1 MQHKFVY
8 DSTTVAIPVP
18 TYDTIT
24 IRLLCNHSYHVD
36 LKNEHLIL
44 YNSNLQYCWINV
56 TLLKRMFTI
65 SIAEDLGV
73 LKVTW
78 HINFVLMALYC
89 LKIGMELKLLFAWT
103 NYIS

>member
-1 MQHKFVY
+1 MQQKFIY
-8 DSTTVAIPVP
+8 DSTTVAIPVS

-24 IRLLCNHSYHVD
+24 IRLLYNHSYHVD

-44 YNSNLQYCWINV
+44 YNSNLQYCGWTWTNV

-73 LKVTW
+73 LKVT
-78 HINFVLMALYC
+78 
-89 LKIGMELKLLFAWT
+89 
-103 NYIS
+103 